1 MSKHPD
7 ISKVREYLIESG
19 YPEDGDA
26 LLSLAAVEAEL
37 DSKSP
42 IESALTKADAVDYA
56 SAQVEQSLDIRMH
69 GLNITDGKM
78 ALELG
83 TDMAKIMAE
92 AYLGML
98 DTMGAVNYCE
108 LEMHVGDGRKLLVT
122 VQRLERPTAH
132 DLRLAAEAKFDALL
146 LQVAAGQTG
155 DR

>member
-1 MSKHPD
+1 MKSSTDETTAFKELKTVGYRVRCSALTWL
-7 ISKVREYLIESG
+7 SKVRSKA
-19 YPEDGDA
+19 PWVKQD
-26 LLSLAAVEAEL
+26 EL
-37 DSKSP
+37 V
-42 IESALTKADAVDYA
+42 TKTNAWSYADAM
-56 SAQVEQSLDIRMH
+56 VEESLDIRLH
-69 GLNITDGKM
+69 GLKITDGKM

-83 TDMAKIMAE
+83 SDMAKIMAE

>member
-1 MSKHPD
+1 MNA
-7 ISKVREYLIESG
+7 ISTKTQELKTVG
-19 YPEDGDA
+19 YRVCFGS
-26 LLSLAAVEAEL
+26 LTWLSAWRLKAPWIKRDEL
-37 DSKSP
+37 V
-42 IESALTKADAVDYA
+42 TKADAIEYS